1 MVKQKKTSK
10 QKLNELVDSINQ
22 IQADAEGIP
31 LKEYYKRQAVR
42 NKAQAVYAKTHW
54 VQSLTDAQKFFIVTT
69 TDVPHHYM
77 DLPLSKGNETSVAIF
92 KKTNKNYQNWVVKNN
107 EFMKKEFE
115 LKAKIDIKTK
125 IAEAKSKIAGSNIE
139 RIFAD
144 IKRTTEPLRRLQAQL
159 DKQQEPLRKITQ
171 NLVGDY
177 QKIGRKLRMTPD
189 AVINGKEVE
198 FKYRSKYGDEREI
211 QEKNRLV
218 EASNGL
224 NTLMNKN
231 KLKRPLDIAG
241 HYLKTHNEPSKADYV
256 VDSFDNAVALANATG
271 MLPQRMFKLIC
282 DDLVKRK
289 KHYEEQAFIAD
300 GIKVEE
306 IINLWESKKAKKKE
320 YSYSMF
326 FNSKERKQWSAK
338 YNKDWK
344 SYKRFMEVFPK
355 WIRIFKAEAIKKA
368 DSDADVIGQFLGEQ
382 ARGK

>member
-1 MVKQKKTSK
+1 MAKLKRKTKVPTPS
-10 QKLNELVDSINQ
+10 ELADSINQ
-22 IQADAEGIP
+22 ISADAEGIT
-31 LKEYYKRQAVR
+31 LKQWYKRQAIR
-42 NKAQAVYAKTHW
+42 NKAQETYKKTHW
-54 VQSLTDAQKFFIVTT
+54 VNELTDAQKFFIVTT

-77 DLPLSKGNETSVAIF
+77 DLPLSKGNETAVAIF

-144 IKRTTEPLRRLQAQL
+144 IKRTTEPLR
-159 DKQQEPLRKITQ
+159 KITQ

-177 QKIGRKLRMTPD
+177 QQIGRKLRMTPD

-306 IINLWESKKAKKKE
+306 IINLWENKRQKNKT
-320 YSYSMF
+320 YTYSMF
-326 FNSKERKQWSAK
+326 YKSKERKLWSTK
-338 YNKDWK
+338 YSYDWK
-344 SYKRFMEVFPK
+344 NYKRFMEDFPK
-355 WIRIFKAEAIKKA
+355 WIKIFSAKAHQRAE
-368 DSDADVIGQFLGEQ
+368 SDAEMLAEFLSQ
-382 ARGK
+382 PDK

>member
-1 MVKQKKTSK
+1 MAKLKRKTKVPTPS
-10 QKLNELVDSINQ
+10 ELADSINQ
-22 IQADAEGIP
+22 ISADAEGIT
-31 LKEYYKRQAVR
+31 LKQWYKRQAIR
-42 NKAQAVYAKTHW
+42 NKAQETYKKTHW
-54 VQSLTDAQKFFIVTT
+54 VNELTDAQKFFIVTT

-241 HYLKTHNEPSKADYV
+241 HYLKTYNEPSKADYV

-306 IINLWESKKAKKKE
+306 IINLWENKRQKNKT
-320 YSYSMF
+320 YTYSMF
-326 FNSKERKQWSAK
+326 YKSKERKLWSTK
-338 YNKDWK
+338 YSYDWK
-344 SYKRFMEVFPK
+344 NYKRFMEDFPK
-355 WIRIFKAEAIKKA
+355 WIKIFSAKAHQRAE
-368 DSDADVIGQFLGEQ
+368 SDAEMLAEFLSQ
-382 ARGK
+382 PDK